1 KTLPFPSPR
10 CRERPHPPPPPP
22 PPGATVYLTVATPV
36 TALHRSWDRSQND
49 RLASPVLSHPVAAA
63 GTAGFGRKIKKTG
76 RFREKIFSIF
86 SDFSGHQILQ
96 SSRIEHTLRLPPHLL
111 SLRLEDAVRGELEKL
126 FLDKVIANLGLC
138 ISVHSIQSIKDGFIL
153 PNDGHPTFRAILTLC
168 IDGLLFDKE
177 ACLCLTHMSLE
188 FFDDIYV
195 PVHLLPVPSHSVPD
209 PGKRDRVMWIWKF
222 PDSDEELIKFQVHSV
237 NFPPIPIEQP
247 EDSKPFAPMVV
258 TGSIDFDGLG
268 PVSWWVDAED
278 KDEEPE
284 DP

>member
-1 KTLPFPSPR
+1 MF
-10 CRERPHPPPPPP
+10 
-22 PPGATVYLTVATPV
+22 YL
-36 TALHRSWDRSQND
+36 
-49 RLASPVLSHPVAAA
+49 
-63 GTAGFGRKIKKTG
+63 
-76 RFREKIFSIF
+76 
-86 SDFSGHQILQ
+86 
-96 SSRIEHTLRLPPHLL
+96 SRIEHTLRLPPHLL

-153 PNDGHPTFRAILTLC
+153 PNDGHPTFRVEFTL
-168 IDGLLFDKE
+168 IMFRPFVGEIIVAKLKESTANGLRL
-177 ACLCLTHMSLE
+177 SLE

-222 PDSDEELIKFQVHSV
+222 PDSDEELVIDGIDQIKFQVHSV

-278 KDEEPE
+278 KDEEPK

>member
-1 KTLPFPSPR
+1 MF
-10 CRERPHPPPPPP
+10 
-22 PPGATVYLTVATPV
+22 YL
-36 TALHRSWDRSQND
+36 
-49 RLASPVLSHPVAAA
+49 
-63 GTAGFGRKIKKTG
+63 
-76 RFREKIFSIF
+76 
-86 SDFSGHQILQ
+86 
-96 SSRIEHTLRLPPHLL
+96 SRIEHTLRLPPHLL

-138 ISVHSIQSIKDGFIL
+138 ISVHSIQSIKDALSYLMMVEFTLIM
-153 PNDGHPTFRAILTLC
+153 FRPFVGEIIVAKLKESTAN
-168 IDGLLFDKE
+168 GLRL
-177 ACLCLTHMSLE
+177 SLE

-209 PGKRDRVMWIWKF
+209 PGKRDRVVWIWKF
-222 PDSDEELIKFQVHSV
+222 PDSDEELVIDGIDQFQMADKIPIHSV

-258 TGSIDFDGLG
+258 TGSIHFDGLV

-278 KDEEPE
+278 KDEEPK

>member
-1 KTLPFPSPR
+1 MF
-10 CRERPHPPPPPP
+10 
-22 PPGATVYLTVATPV
+22 YL
-36 TALHRSWDRSQND
+36 
-49 RLASPVLSHPVAAA
+49 
-63 GTAGFGRKIKKTG
+63 
-76 RFREKIFSIF
+76 
-86 SDFSGHQILQ
+86 
-96 SSRIEHTLRLPPHLL
+96 SRIEHTLRLPPHLL

-153 PNDGHPTFRAILTLC
+153 PNDGHPTFRVEFTL
-168 IDGLLFDKE
+168 IMFRPFVGEIIVAKLKESTANGLLLFAED
-177 ACLCLTHMSLE
+177 
-188 FFDDIYV
+188 Y
-195 PVHLLPVPSHSVPD
+195 
-209 PGKRDRVMWIWKF
+209 RDRVVWIWKF
-222 PDSDEELIKFQVHSV
+222 PDSDEELVIDGIDQIKFQVHSV

-268 PVSWWVDAED
+268 LVSWWVDAED